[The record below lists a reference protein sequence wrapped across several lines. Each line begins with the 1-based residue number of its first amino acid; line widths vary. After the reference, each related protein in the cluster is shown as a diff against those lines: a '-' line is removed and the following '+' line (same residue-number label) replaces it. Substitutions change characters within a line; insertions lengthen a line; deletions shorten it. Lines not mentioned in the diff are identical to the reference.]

1 MPAKIVVTNQ
11 TGGSR
16 VTLIGSSGKQLLAS
30 ELFGE
35 PRAKGAT
42 VRALKGLL
50 GSQVIVEDNT
60 LSAGTTAGSKRAL
73 NGKKSTPRGTGLKTS
88 SVKRSASTRALR
100 TDEAETA
107 SAPSERPRA
116 RRRSRQTS

>member
-1 MPAKIVVTNQ
+1 MPAKIVVTSQ
-11 TGGSR
+11 RGGTR
-16 VTLIGSSGKQLLAS
+16 VALIGSSGKQLLAS

-60 LSAGTTAGSKRAL
+60 LSPRATGVSKRAL
-73 NGKKSTPRGTGLKTS
+73 NGKTHRRDKRG
-88 SVKRSASTRALR
+88 
-100 TDEAETA
+100 D
-107 SAPSERPRA
+107 
-116 RRRSRQTS
+116 